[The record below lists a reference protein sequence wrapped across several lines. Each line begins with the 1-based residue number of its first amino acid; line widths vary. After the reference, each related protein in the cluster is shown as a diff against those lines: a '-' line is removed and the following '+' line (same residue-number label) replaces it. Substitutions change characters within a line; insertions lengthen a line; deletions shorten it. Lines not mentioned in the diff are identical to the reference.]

1 MQSMG
6 DGKSRIQFGTYLGPE
21 GPRYVPNWIL
31 VCHLPIVTSAPPR
44 VTMAQRST
52 VGSRLKPRSYS
63 APLSHRLHVNKV
75 ASCNL
80 LYYCHQLTGPL
91 HHWVQYCNIAV
102 FGNKSTTIERR
113 FVLLLLLLLRDE
125 IYALWTR
132 SALAI
137 LVVLWG
143 VRWVLAKWGDWGA
156 DLEKNLFVSQ
166 APFLRVEMCHQNSVI
181 RDKNWTKK
189 QCDMRHNLVP
199 KH

>member
-63 APLSHRLHVNKV
+63 APLSHRLHVHKV

-80 LYYCHQLTGPL
+80 LYKYVAGPHL
-91 HHWVQYCNIAV
+91 VGYPTTPKLLSTSITDNIT
-102 FGNKSTTIERR
+102 STQ
-113 FVLLLLLLLRDE
+113 V
-125 IYALWTR
+125 
-132 SALAI
+132 
-137 LVVLWG
+137 
-143 VRWVLAKWGDWGA
+143 
-156 DLEKNLFVSQ
+156 
-166 APFLRVEMCHQNSVI
+166 
-181 RDKNWTKK
+181 
-189 QCDMRHNLVP
+189 
-199 KH
+199 